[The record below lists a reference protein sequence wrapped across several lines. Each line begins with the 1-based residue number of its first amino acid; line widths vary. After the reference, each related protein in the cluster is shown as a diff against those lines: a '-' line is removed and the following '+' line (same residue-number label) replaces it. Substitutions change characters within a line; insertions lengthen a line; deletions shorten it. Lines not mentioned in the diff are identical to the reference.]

1 MIVAFKIFVIFRSWN
16 LVFTGYLIK
25 KGEWIFILNKK
36 LKFYTKELLKY
47 FNIALIAFG
56 LIFAIILIKYKPIYQ
71 VSVSGEELGYI
82 QNKEAFEESLKE
94 NAIAEGKNVD
104 HVEIKVNPEYE
115 LKLVDRAVD
124 TNEEELVSDM
134 KEEVVVTYK
143 YYDIAVE
150 NQTVESVDT
159 KEEAEEIVEQLK
171 QEKPE
176 EVNLS
181 IIEKYTQ
188 EVENVETT
196 EVEVAK
202 TSITEKVNQKVQEMQ
217 EQKEEQKRLDSIPDI
232 NGIKLAVQP
241 ISGTITSR
249 YGVSSRIRKSTHT
262 GLDIATSSRTPIKVM
277 AEGTV
282 TCASYQGSYGNL
294 VKIDHGN
301 GVETWYGHT
310 SKMYVKVGQKVN
322 AGDVIAS
329 VGSTGNS
336 TGPHLHL
343 EIRLNGNHV
352 NPQKYCY
359 K

>member
-1 MIVAFKIFVIFRSWN
+1 M
-16 LVFTGYLIK
+16 
-25 KGEWIFILNKK
+25 
-36 LKFYTKELLKY
+36 
-47 FNIALIAFG
+47 IAFG

-104 HVEIKVNPEYE
+104 HVEIKANPEYE

-202 TSITEKVNQKVQEMQ
+202 TSITEKVNQKVKEL
-217 EQKEEQKRLDSIPDI
+217 EKQKEEKERLDKIPNI

-262 GLDIATSSRTPIKVM
+262 GLDIAASSGTPIKVM

-282 TCASYQGSYGNL
+282 SCASYQGSYGKL
-294 VKIDHGN
+294 VKINHGN

>member
-1 MIVAFKIFVIFRSWN
+1 M
-16 LVFTGYLIK
+16 
-25 KGEWIFILNKK
+25 
-36 LKFYTKELLKY
+36 
-47 FNIALIAFG
+47 IAFG

-104 HVEIKVNPEYE
+104 HVEIKANPEYE

-159 KEEAEEIVEQLK
+159 KEEAEDIVEQLK

-262 GLDIATSSRTPIKVM
+262 GLDIATSSGTPIKVM

>member
-1 MIVAFKIFVIFRSWN
+1 M
-16 LVFTGYLIK
+16 
-25 KGEWIFILNKK
+25 
-36 LKFYTKELLKY
+36 
-47 FNIALIAFG
+47 IAFG

-104 HVEIKVNPEYE
+104 HVEIKANPEYE

-188 EVENVETT
+188 EVKNVETT

-202 TSITEKVNQKVQEMQ
+202 TSITEKVNQKVKEL
-217 EQKEEQKRLDSIPDI
+217 EKQKEEKERLDKIPNI

-262 GLDIATSSRTPIKVM
+262 GLDIATSSGTPIKVM

>member
-1 MIVAFKIFVIFRSWN
+1 M
-16 LVFTGYLIK
+16 
-25 KGEWIFILNKK
+25 
-36 LKFYTKELLKY
+36 KY
-47 FNIALIAFG
+47 FNVALIAFG

-104 HVEIKVNPEYE
+104 HVEIKANPEYE

-188 EVENVETT
+188 EVKNVETT

-202 TSITEKVNQKVQEMQ
+202 TSITEKVNQKVKEL
-217 EQKEEQKRLDSIPDI
+217 EKQKEEKERLDKIPNI

-262 GLDIATSSRTPIKVM
+262 GLDIAASSGTPIKVM

-282 TCASYQGSYGNL
+282 SCASYQGSYGKL
-294 VKIDHGN
+294 VKINHGN

>member
-1 MIVAFKIFVIFRSWN
+1 M
-16 LVFTGYLIK
+16 
-25 KGEWIFILNKK
+25 
-36 LKFYTKELLKY
+36 
-47 FNIALIAFG
+47 IAFG

-104 HVEIKVNPEYE
+104 HVEIKANPEYE

-202 TSITEKVNQKVQEMQ
+202 TSITEKVNQKVKQLQ
-217 EQKEEQKRLDSIPDI
+217 KQKEEKERLDRIPDI

-262 GLDIATSSRTPIKVM
+262 GLDIAASSGTPIKVM

-282 TCASYQGSYGNL
+282 SCASYQGSYGKL
-294 VKIDHGN
+294 VKINHGN

>member
-1 MIVAFKIFVIFRSWN
+1 M
-16 LVFTGYLIK
+16 
-25 KGEWIFILNKK
+25 
-36 LKFYTKELLKY
+36 
-47 FNIALIAFG
+47 IAFG

-71 VSVSGEELGYI
+71 VSISGEELGYI

-104 HVEIKVNPEYE
+104 YVEIKANPEYE

-134 KEEVVVTYK
+134 KEDVVVTYK

-181 IIEKYTQ
+181 IIEQYTQ
-188 EVENVETT
+188 QVENVETT

-202 TSITEKVNQKVQEMQ
+202 TSITEKVNQKVKELQK
-217 EQKEEQKRLDSIPDI
+217 QKEEKERLDKIPDI

-262 GLDIATSSRTPIKVM
+262 GLDIATSSGTPIKVM

-294 VKIDHGN
+294 VKINHGN

>member
-1 MIVAFKIFVIFRSWN
+1 M
-16 LVFTGYLIK
+16 FTGDLIK

-36 LKFYTKELLKY
+36 LKFYTKEVLKY

-71 VSVSGEELGYI
+71 VKVSGKKLGYI

-104 HVEIKVNPEYE
+104 HVEIKSNPEYE

-134 KEEVVVTYK
+134 KKEVVVTYK
-143 YYDIAVE
+143 YYDIAIE
-150 NQTVESVDT
+150 NETVESVDT

-171 QEKPE
+171 QEKTE

-188 EVENVETT
+188 EVKNVETT

-202 TSITEKVNQKVQEMQ
+202 TSITEKVNQKVKELQK
-217 EQKEEQKRLDSIPDI
+217 QKEEKERLDKIPNI

-262 GLDIATSSRTPIKVM
+262 GLDIAASSGTPIKVM

-282 TCASYQGSYGNL
+282 SCASYQGSYGKL
-294 VKIDHGN
+294 VKINHGN

>member
-1 MIVAFKIFVIFRSWN
+1 M
-16 LVFTGYLIK
+16 
-25 KGEWIFILNKK
+25 
-36 LKFYTKELLKY
+36 
-47 FNIALIAFG
+47 IAFG

-104 HVEIKVNPEYE
+104 HVEIKANPEYE

-150 NQTVESVDT
+150 NETVESVDT
-159 KEEAEEIVEQLK
+159 KDEAEEIVEQLK

-202 TSITEKVNQKVQEMQ
+202 TSITEKVNQKVKELQK
-217 EQKEEQKRLDSIPDI
+217 QKEEKERLDKIPNI

-262 GLDIATSSRTPIKVM
+262 GLDIATSSGTPIKVM

-294 VKIDHGN
+294 VKINHGN

>member
-1 MIVAFKIFVIFRSWN
+1 M
-16 LVFTGYLIK
+16 
-25 KGEWIFILNKK
+25 
-36 LKFYTKELLKY
+36 KY
-47 FNIALIAFG
+47 FNVALIAFG

-104 HVEIKVNPEYE
+104 HVEIKANPEYK

-159 KEEAEEIVEQLK
+159 KDEAEAIVEKLK

-202 TSITEKVNQKVQEMQ
+202 TSITEKVNQKVKELQK
-217 EQKEEQKRLDSIPDI
+217 QKEEKERLDKIPNI

-262 GLDIATSSRTPIKVM
+262 GLDIAASSGTPIKVM

-282 TCASYQGSYGNL
+282 SCASYQGSYGKL
-294 VKIDHGN
+294 VKINHGN

>member
-1 MIVAFKIFVIFRSWN
+1 M
-16 LVFTGYLIK
+16 
-25 KGEWIFILNKK
+25 
-36 LKFYTKELLKY
+36 
-47 FNIALIAFG
+47 IAFG
-56 LIFAIILIKYKPIYQ
+56 FIFAIILIKYKPIYQ
-71 VSVSGEELGYI
+71 VSISGEELGYI

-104 HVEIKVNPEYE
+104 HVEIKANPEYE

-134 KEEVVVTYK
+134 KEDVVVTYK

-188 EVENVETT
+188 EVENMETT

-202 TSITEKVNQKVQEMQ
+202 TSITEKVNQKVKELQK
-217 EQKEEQKRLDSIPDI
+217 QKEEKERLDKIPDI

-262 GLDIATSSRTPIKVM
+262 GLDIAASSGTPIKVM

-282 TCASYQGSYGNL
+282 TCASYQGSYGYL
-294 VKIDHGN
+294 VKINHGN

>member
-1 MIVAFKIFVIFRSWN
+1 M
-16 LVFTGYLIK
+16 
-25 KGEWIFILNKK
+25 
-36 LKFYTKELLKY
+36 
-47 FNIALIAFG
+47 IAFG

-104 HVEIKVNPEYE
+104 HVEIKANPEYE

-202 TSITEKVNQKVQEMQ
+202 TSITEKVNQKVKEL
-217 EQKEEQKRLDSIPDI
+217 EKQKEEKERLDKIPNI

-262 GLDIATSSRTPIKVM
+262 GLDIAASSGTPIKVM

-282 TCASYQGSYGNL
+282 SCASYQGSYGKL
-294 VKIDHGN
+294 IKINHGN

>member
-1 MIVAFKIFVIFRSWN
+1 M
-16 LVFTGYLIK
+16 
-25 KGEWIFILNKK
+25 
-36 LKFYTKELLKY
+36 
-47 FNIALIAFG
+47 IAFG

-71 VSVSGEELGYI
+71 VSISGEELGYI

-104 HVEIKVNPEYE
+104 YVEIKANPEYE

-134 KEEVVVTYK
+134 KEDVVVTYK

-188 EVENVETT
+188 QVENVETT

-202 TSITEKVNQKVQEMQ
+202 TSITEKVNQKVKELQK
-217 EQKEEQKRLDSIPDI
+217 QKEEKERLDKIPDI

-262 GLDIATSSRTPIKVM
+262 GLDIATSSGTPIKVM

-294 VKIDHGN
+294 VKINHGN